1 MKLGIVTVARSDFG
15 IYMSLL
21 KAAQS
26 HPEIDLRLIVSGM
39 HLAPEFG
46 LTVREVE
53 KSGIPIRHKVE
64 MMLSSDTPEGTA
76 KSMGVGL
83 MGFAQL
89 FASDRPDWLVV
100 LGDRF
105 EMFSA
110 AAAALPFG
118 IPVAHLHGGEL
129 TFGAIDEALRHSI
142 TKMSHLHFASTR
154 EYTERIARLGEE
166 PWRISHCG
174 ALSLENLEGGMSAGE
189 LERQFQICLDPA
201 PLLVT
206 FHPVTLQYEETLDQL
221 EELLAALDAS
231 QHPCVITLPN
241 ADASGR
247 AVARRIGEF
256 SAEHSG
262 RVTVVNNFG
271 RAGYLGMLQQAAA
284 MVGNSSS
291 GILEAASFHLP
302 VVNIGD
308 RQAGRV
314 RGSNVLDVPTHR
326 DEILAAIRKAMAPE
340 FRQACMKFTN
350 PYAPPEGVRPS
361 KMIIER
367 ILSQP
372 VDGRLLMKRF
382 YEPEGE
388 KK

>member
-15 IYMSLL
+15 IYEPLL
-21 KAAQS
+21 KEALKR
-26 HPEIDLRLIVSGM
+26 PEIDVRLIVSGM

-46 LTVREVE
+46 LTVREIE
-53 KSGIPIRHKVE
+53 KAGYPVAHRVE
-64 MMLSSDTPEGTA
+64 MLVSSDSPEGTA
-76 KSMGVGL
+76 KSMGLGL
-83 MGFAQL
+83 LGFAQL
-89 FASDRPDWLVV
+89 FASDPPDWLVV

-110 AAAALPFG
+110 VAAALPFR

-129 TFGAIDEALRHSI
+129 TFGAIDEAMRHSI
-142 TKMSHLHFASTR
+142 TKMSHLHFASTA
-154 EYTERIARLGEE
+154 EYAARIGQLGEE
-166 PWRISHCG
+166 PWRVCHCG
-174 ALSLENLEGGMSAGE
+174 ALSLEELDGGLSAGE
-189 LERQFQICLDPA
+189 LEKRFAVKLDPA

-206 FHPVTLQYEETLDQL
+206 FHPVTLQYESALAQL
-221 EELLAALDAS
+221 EELLAALDES
-231 QHPCVITLPN
+231 GQPCVITLPN

-256 SAEHSG
+256 AAEKSD
-262 RVTVVNNFG
+262 RVTVVGNFG
-271 RAGYLGMLQQAAA
+271 RAGYFGMLRQASA

-314 RGSNVLDVPTHR
+314 RGSNVLDVAPDR
-326 DEILAAIRKAMAPE
+326 GEILAAVRKALSPE
-340 FRQACMKFTN
+340 FRTACRGFAN
-350 PYAPPEGVRPS
+350 PYEPPQGGKPS
-361 KMIIER
+361 QRILDK

-372 VDGRLLMKRF
+372 VDGRLLMKKF
-382 YEPEGE
+382 HEPGGRD
-388 KK
+388 K